1 MPQRTERLEIRVE
14 PEHKRIIEQAAAA
27 SGQVVSQF
35 VVSTTLRGAHEILR
49 QSTVTALTGRDR
61 ESFLRILDR
70 EQAPSPALVEAFDRH
85 SEKPH

>member
-1 MPQRTERLEIRVE
+1 MPQRTERLEIRVD

-49 QSTVTALTGRDR
+49 QSTVTTLTGRDR
-61 ESFLRILDR
+61 EAFLRILDG
-70 EQAPSPALVEAFDRH
+70 EQPPAPALVEAFDRH
-85 SEKPH
+85 SETPE